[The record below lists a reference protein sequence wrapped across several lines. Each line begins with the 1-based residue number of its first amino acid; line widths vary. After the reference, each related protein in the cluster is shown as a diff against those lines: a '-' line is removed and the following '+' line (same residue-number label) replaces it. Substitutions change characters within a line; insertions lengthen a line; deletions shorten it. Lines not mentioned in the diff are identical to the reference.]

1 MNKESLKKL
10 HKKEWHLPYAQKVT
24 RVISAFS
31 LTEKVIFYFFVA
43 VLSLSA
49 LSLLWQVNEHFLVT
63 VPDYGGS
70 FSEGVV
76 GSARFVNPLLAVS
89 DPDRDLTEL
98 VYSGLLRAT
107 ADGNLTND
115 LAQSYTISPDGLTY
129 TFTLKKNAQF
139 QDDTPVTADDVVFTV
154 QKAQDPTL
162 QSPRKTNWDGVT
174 VKKVDAQTVQFV
186 LSRAYSPFI
195 QNATLGI
202 LPAHI
207 WKSATI
213 DEFPF
218 SEWNIKAVGSGP
230 YKIDSVSY
238 TSSGLPSE
246 YHLSAFN
253 KYALG
258 KPYISNITIKIYQD
272 QKSLLDAYNSGNIDS
287 IEGLSANQLSGL
299 KTGDSQ
305 KIIAPLPRVFGVFFN
320 QNQAPVLLNPEVRQA
335 LSIATDKQA
344 IVDGVLGGYGQTLDD
359 PIPPGLIADAK
370 ATAPFDEAVADAKA
384 IALLTKN
391 GWKQNSAG
399 IFEKKDAKKNTVTLT
414 FSISTSDAPDLKA
427 TALLLQKQWQK
438 IGALVDVKIFEIND
452 WNQNIIRPRK
462 YDALLFGEVVSG
474 GVDLYP
480 FWHSSERLDPGL
492 NVALYTNLKVDKILE
507 TLRNTTD
514 PVARQKLYQNF
525 ETQIEADIPAVFLY
539 SPDFIYSAPKEIQ
552 NIQLGNLATP
562 AQRFSDIYKWYIN
575 TNNVWKIFIKN

>member
-1 MNKESLKKL
+1 M
-10 HKKEWHLPYAQKVT
+10 PYAHKVT
-24 RVISAFS
+24 RVISSFT
-31 LTEKVIFYFFVA
+31 LTEKIIFYFFTA

-49 LSLLWQVNEHFLVT
+49 LSLLWQVNKLFLVT

-98 VYSGLLRAT
+98 VYSGLLRVT
-107 ADGNLTND
+107 ADGQFTPD
-115 LAQSYTISPDGLTY
+115 LAESYSISPDGLTY
-129 TFTLKKNAQF
+129 TFVIRKNAEF
-139 QDDTPVTADDVVFTV
+139 QDGTKVTADDVVFTV
-154 QKAQDPTL
+154 QKAQDPAL

-174 VKKVDAQTVQFV
+174 VKKVDAQTVQFI
-186 LSRAYSPFI
+186 LKQPYSPFI
-195 QNATLGI
+195 QNTTLGI

-218 SEWNIKAVGSGP
+218 SQWNIKAVGSGP
-230 YKIDSVSY
+230 YKIDSIVY

-246 YHLSAFN
+246 YHLSAFQ

-258 KPYISNITIKIYQD
+258 RPFISNIVIKLYSD
-272 QKSLLDAYNSGNIDS
+272 QKSLLDAESSGNIDS
-287 IEGLSANQLSGL
+287 IHGLSATELSGL
-299 KTGDSQ
+299 KMDGSQ
-305 KIIAPLPRVFGVFFN
+305 KIISPLPRVFGVFFN

-335 LSIATDKQA
+335 LSMATDKQA
-344 IVDGVLGGYGQTLDD
+344 IVDGVLGGYGQTINE
-359 PIPPGLIADAK
+359 PVPPSQISAKSASVFDETAADAK
-370 ATAPFDEAVADAKA
+370 AM
-384 IALLTKN
+384 ALLTKN
-391 GWKQNSAG
+391 GWKQNANG
-399 IFEKKDAKKNTVTLT
+399 IFQKTDSKKNTTTLS

-452 WNQNIIRPRK
+452 LNQNIIRPRK
-462 YDALLFGEVVSG
+462 YDILLFGEVVSSYS
-474 GVDLYP
+474 DLYP

-492 NVALYTNLKVDKILE
+492 NVAMYTNLKVDKILE

-514 PVARQKLYQNF
+514 ETTQQKLYQNF
-525 ETQIEADIPAVFLY
+525 ETQIELDTPAVFLY
-539 SPDFIYSAPKEIQ
+539 SPDFVYIAPKKIQ
-552 NIQLGNLATP
+552 NVKLGSLVTP
-562 AQRFSDIYKWYIN
+562 AQRFSDVYKWYIE
-575 TNNVWKIFIKN
+575 TNEIWKIFTKN